1 MRRFLLSGYTTLLL
15 DVSVE
20 GERERN
26 RQVLWWCNVG
36 EGVADV
42 LNALYLFHVVVIEE
56 GASRYSPN
64 APIHVFFMSFFQ
76 SLVLQCA
83 FALLASDLHV
93 SCVILLLVD
102 LCYFVAC
109 RPLLYGTR

>member
-1 MRRFLLSGYTTLLL
+1 MLQLDVSVVRERERKRQVLL

-20 GERERN
+20 RGRERN
-26 RQVLWWCNVG
+26 RQVMWWCNVG

-83 FALLASDLHV
+83 FVFLIGDWV
-93 SCVILLLVD
+93 M
-102 LCYFVAC
+102 
-109 RPLLYGTR
+109 GN

>member
-1 MRRFLLSGYTTLLL
+1 MLLY
-15 DVSVE
+15 VSVE
-20 GERERN
+20 RERERN
-26 RQVLWWCNVG
+26 RQVLWRCNVG
-36 EGVADV
+36 EGIADV

-64 APIHVFFMSFFQ
+64 APIHVFCMSFFQ

-83 FALLASDLHV
+83 FALLVSDLHV

-102 LCYFVAC
+102 LCYMVRVQKHAWKI
-109 RPLLYGTR
+109 GGK